1 MITALLVDD
10 ETGAI
15 ERMAEL
21 LERFPAVSVIG
32 AACDVADAR
41 RFLGGRTPDVVFLD
55 IDMPGGSGFELVPHI
70 PASTRVVFVTAHEAG
85 AIDAFRVGATDYLR
99 KPVDID
105 RLAVTIDRLVGRPDP
120 SRPGAAA
127 ASPSN
132 SNPAHEADVT
142 LAHVGSRVIET
153 VPRTA
158 IAWVEA
164 CRNYSRVQLP
174 DRRPLLVRR
183 PLADWEGILPEL
195 EFCRLDRSLF
205 VRVAAIKS
213 TQWQSR
219 YQTLIFFRGVADAL
233 PIGRAATVRLKDLLP
248 R

>member
-10 ETGAI
+10 ETGAV

-32 AACDVADAR
+32 TACDVADAR

-70 PASTRVVFVTAHEAG
+70 PAGTRVVFVTALEVG

-105 RLAVTIDRLVGRPDP
+105 RLAVTIDRLVGRPEL
-120 SRPGAAA
+120 SRPADA
-127 ASPSN
+127 ASPGGA
-132 SNPAHEADVT
+132 NPAHEADVT

-183 PLADWEGILPEL
+183 PLGDWEGLLPEP

-205 VRVAAIKS
+205 VRVTAIKS

-219 YQTLIFFRGVADAL
+219 YQTLLFFRGVADAL
-233 PIGRAATVRLKDLLP
+233 PIGRAATMRLKDLLP